1 VSLVCKMQL
10 VFEAYLW
17 LMPIAIC
24 RWRCVNIARMRCGD
38 LRGKTN
44 AKRGAN
50 RRRGSASGLLFFL
63 PRNPQLDEVLPR
75 GFPALF
81 SGYPPPG
88 LASKAFKLGRREES
102 GEGTDGVPSAA
113 DDHQEERQPRW
124 RLPDGHE
131 GAHHRQARSS
141 SALPPCTAP
150 RAASAP
156 PSAETWCR
164 IATGTRIAATFRSVC
179 LRSPS
184 VRPRSSR
191 TTRTRRESPPPTPTS
206 APRRALCQHP
216 QPHHRAPAGLDR

>member
-1 VSLVCKMQL
+1 MEVCQ
-10 VFEAYLW
+10 
-17 LMPIAIC
+17 
-24 RWRCVNIARMRCGD
+24 RIARMRCGD

-44 AKRGAN
+44 AKRGAD
-50 RRRGSASGLLFFL
+50 RRRGSASGFLFFL

-75 GFPALF
+75 GFPF
-81 SGYPPPG
+81 RCSRVYHPSSG

-102 GEGTDGVPSAA
+102 GEGTDGVPGAA

>member
-1 VSLVCKMQL
+1 MLQKN
-10 VFEAYLW
+10 AKT
-17 LMPIAIC
+17 
-24 RWRCVNIARMRCGD
+24 NTKT
-38 LRGKTN
+38 KTN

-50 RRRGSASGLLFFL
+50 WRRGSASGFLFFL

-75 GFPALF
+75 GFAPF
-81 SGYPPPG
+81 SGLSP
-88 LASKAFKLGRREES
+88 LLGARLKGIQTDEKRAGREQN
-102 GEGTDGVPSAA
+102 GVPSAA

-191 TTRTRRESPPPTPTS
+191 TTMTRRESPPPTPTS

>member
-1 VSLVCKMQL
+1 MRS
-10 VFEAYLW
+10 
-17 LMPIAIC
+17 C
-24 RWRCVNIARMRCGD
+24 REDSPRCSRVIP
-38 LRGKTN
+38 LRGSPQRHSN
-44 AKRGAN
+44 WADEKRA
-50 RRRGSASGLLFFL
+50 R
-63 PRNPQLDEVLPR
+63 
-75 GFPALF
+75 
-81 SGYPPPG
+81 
-88 LASKAFKLGRREES
+88 
-102 GEGTDGVPSAA
+102 GTDGVPGAA